1 MLATPLKLEL
11 RKQTHANTKC
21 YQWPSVVIAVTT
33 ILEVCDFKWRTLG
46 SVTVKKKYWNRF
58 SDSRNRIV
66 VINIKIADIIVCYTK
81 IVEIFKENCRKQQ
94 YFS

>member
-33 ILEVCDFKWRTLG
+33 IFEVCDFKWRTLG
-46 SVTVKKKYWNRF
+46 SVTVKKK
-58 SDSRNRIV
+58 V
-66 VINIKIADIIVCYTK
+66 NIGIGSV
-81 IVEIFKENCRKQQ
+81 IVETE
-94 YFS
+94 

>member
-46 SVTVKKKYWNRF
+46 SVTVK
-58 SDSRNRIV
+58 
-66 VINIKIADIIVCYTK
+66 IKIVNIGIGLV
-81 IVEIFKENCRKQQ
+81 IVETE
-94 YFS
+94 

>member
-11 RKQTHANTKC
+11 HKQTHANTKR

-46 SVTVKKKYWNRF
+46 SVTVKK
-58 SDSRNRIV
+58 IV
-66 VINIKIADIIVCYTK
+66 NIGIGLV
-81 IVEIFKENCRKQQ
+81 IVETE
-94 YFS
+94 

>member
-1 MLATPLKLEL
+1 ME
-11 RKQTHANTKC
+11 N
-21 YQWPSVVIAVTT
+21 IG
-33 ILEVCDFKWRTLG
+33 ECD
-46 SVTVKKKYWNRF
+46 SEKKSEYWNRF

-81 IVEIFKENCRKQQ
+81 IVEIFKENCRKHQ

>member
-11 RKQTHANTKC
+11 HKQTRANTKC

-46 SVTVKKKYWNRF
+46 SVTVK
-58 SDSRNRIV
+58 
-66 VINIKIADIIVCYTK
+66 IKIVNIGIGLV
-81 IVEIFKENCRKQQ
+81 IVETE
-94 YFS
+94 

>member
-11 RKQTHANTKC
+11 HKQTHANPKC

-46 SVTVKKKYWNRF
+46 SVTVK
-58 SDSRNRIV
+58 
-66 VINIKIADIIVCYTK
+66 IKIVNIGIGLV
-81 IVEIFKENCRKQQ
+81 IVETE
-94 YFS
+94 